1 MFFKIPRLK
10 FSKST
15 NVVELKISLKREVLN
30 SIISYCKMRHP
41 DEGILILR
49 GKSKNRHILIDGLIV
64 PPFSFSSHSS
74 SGFPRH
80 MLPYDSSYVGT
91 VHSHP
96 SGNEHPSI
104 TDLNNFFELISI
116 IVRFPYSDSDIFAWN
131 SNGKPVLLQVV

>member
-1 MFFKIPRLK
+1 
-10 FSKST
+10 
-15 NVVELKISLKREVLN
+15 
-30 SIISYCKMRHP
+30 MRHP

-74 SGFPRH
+74 SGFPRN

-96 SGNEHPSI
+96 SGNENPSV

-116 IVRFPYSDSDIFAWN
+116 IVRFPYGDSDIFAWN
-131 SNGKPVLLQVV
+131 SNGESVLLQVV